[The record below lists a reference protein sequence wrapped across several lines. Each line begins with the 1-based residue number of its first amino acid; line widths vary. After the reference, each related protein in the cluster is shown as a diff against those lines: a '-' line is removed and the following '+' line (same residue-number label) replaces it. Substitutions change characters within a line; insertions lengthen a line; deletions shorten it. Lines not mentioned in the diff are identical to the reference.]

1 MDPVA
6 LSSDGVAKKGN
17 SILGFI
23 PRSRVLLGESNAPFG
38 QTSVDE
44 FDSVPEC
51 HVVRGTLAKPRASQF
66 HEGVCLA
73 AMS

>member
-23 PRSRVLLGESNAPFG
+23 PRSI
-38 QTSVDE
+38 E
-44 FDSVPEC
+44 FSS
-51 HVVRGTLAKPRASQF
+51 GK
-66 HEGVCLA
+66 
-73 AMS
+73 